1 MNSYYIAGYPVRN
14 ELYHHGI
21 LGQKWGVRRYQNSDG
36 TLTTEG
42 RARYGDT
49 KQERK
54 EARRELSIERGNAL
68 LDKGRTKGGAIGRGI
83 GREAAI
89 ILGHAAVGAILGGA
103 MIKMADMTMD
113 TDDDVAFNK
122 LLKGS
127 IAIDNMLAV
136 AGIGLTAANVVKTV
150 RQYKDISR
158 AKKNR
163 ENKQ

>member
-21 LGQKWGVRRYQNSDG
+21 LGQKWGVRRYQNPDG

-54 EARRELSIERGNAL
+54 EARRELSIERGNVL
-68 LDKGRTKGGAIGRGI
+68 LDKGRTKAGAIGRGI

-89 ILGHAAVGAILGGA
+89 MLGKTAIAAIAAGTLIKTLESNDLADSEVLKIAKGTSVIDGILAAGA
-103 MIKMADMTMD
+103 
-113 TDDDVAFNK
+113 V
-122 LLKGS
+122 
-127 IAIDNMLAV
+127 
-136 AGIGLTAANVVKTV
+136 GLTAANVVKTV
-150 RQYKDISR
+150 KQYKDISR